1 MFLHELHRTVGCELD
16 EGGPGGGAGV
26 RVARVCD
33 PDPSG
38 LATVAGSECLLLT
51 L

>member
-1 MFLHELHRTVGCELD
+1 MFLSEIHKTVRCELD

-26 RVARVCD
+26 CVASVCALD
-33 PDPSG
+33 PAG
-38 LATVAGSECLLLT
+38 LATVARSKCLLLT